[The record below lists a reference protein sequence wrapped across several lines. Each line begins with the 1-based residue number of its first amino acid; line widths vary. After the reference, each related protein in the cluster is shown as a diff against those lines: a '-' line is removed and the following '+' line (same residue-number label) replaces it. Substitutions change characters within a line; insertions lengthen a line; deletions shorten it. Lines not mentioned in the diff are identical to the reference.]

1 MLFLIIRL
9 GRIEGYRSHGAH
21 RLADLIV
28 AKCKRGIIKLIAPA
42 IERLKGLSIR
52 RNHAAGRTVHHLHIL
67 RPALPDHGQFAA
79 GNDNA
84 FPINHTDCAVRVLL

>member
-28 AKCKRGIIKLIAPA
+28 AESKRGVIKLIAPA
-42 IERLKGLSIR
+42 VERLESFPVRGFSGGKHPKGGFLY
-52 RNHAAGRTVHHLHIL
+52 GK
-67 RPALPDHGQFAA
+67 
-79 GNDNA
+79 
-84 FPINHTDCAVRVLL
+84 